1 MSSAIGI
8 DPDSTGLV
16 CALVDSQSPRV
27 TTKGF
32 LVTEEGL
39 KDFLC
44 WVRQHGEALVVLE
57 GSHGQSRPIEKAL
70 RDAAIVFYSFKPADA
85 DKFRKAVLGQNKDNE
100 RDAESV
106 ARYALALESQGR
118 LERHKKVWF
127 PDMDLQ
133 LLTRRW
139 GSLSEQIT
147 AEVNR
152 LWKLLRY
159 ASADLYLALGG
170 KNPHS
175 DCGEHKALKNQGI
188 LTLLISVP
196 DIGLWKTLSEEQI
209 FQAMGGDN
217 YKGRRQLIQELRP
230 VMPSFPSLS
239 HPMATLLKASAL
251 QIQRLRE
258 EQQDLKRALEDLSPA
273 RADIQKLLGI
283 RGIGV
288 TTAAT
293 MSAELIDIR
302 RFSREDSLACYSG
315 LGMNEHSTGQ
325 TLRMV
330 PTHQFNRRLKD
341 AFMTAAL
348 NFVLYNPDSH
358 LAGYH
363 KNLIKRGMSRLQA
376 NKRVAR
382 ALVRV
387 IYRLLVGVAT
397 TNTGTQAEEDLK
409 RGESEVASG
418 TSRSG
423 RSHKSN
429 TSLSAPKRS
438 KAKKPTEVKVAESK
452 ITPVT
457 KARRPRRKILKQIA

>member
-39 KDFLC
+39 KDFLG

-118 LERHKKVWF
+118 LERYKKVWF

-139 GSLSEQIT
+139 GSLSQQIT

-175 DCGEHKALKNQGI
+175 DCGEHKALKKPGN
-188 LTLLISVP
+188 
-196 DIGLWKTLSEEQI
+196 
-209 FQAMGGDN
+209 
-217 YKGRRQLIQELRP
+217 
-230 VMPSFPSLS
+230 S
-239 HPMATLLKASAL
+239 HSSDFCARHRS
-251 QIQRLRE
+251 
-258 EQQDLKRALEDLSPA
+258 LEDP
-273 RADIQKLLGI
+273 Q
-283 RGIGV
+283 
-288 TTAAT
+288 
-293 MSAELIDIR
+293 
-302 RFSREDSLACYSG
+302 
-315 LGMNEHSTGQ
+315 
-325 TLRMV
+325 
-330 PTHQFNRRLKD
+330 
-341 AFMTAAL
+341 
-348 NFVLYNPDSH
+348 
-358 LAGYH
+358 
-363 KNLIKRGMSRLQA
+363 
-376 NKRVAR
+376 
-382 ALVRV
+382 
-387 IYRLLVGVAT
+387 
-397 TNTGTQAEEDLK
+397 
-409 RGESEVASG
+409 
-418 TSRSG
+418 
-423 RSHKSN
+423 
-429 TSLSAPKRS
+429 
-438 KAKKPTEVKVAESK
+438 
-452 ITPVT
+452 
-457 KARRPRRKILKQIA
+457 

>member
-1 MSSAIGI
+1 
-8 DPDSTGLV
+8 
-16 CALVDSQSPRV
+16 
-27 TTKGF
+27 
-32 LVTEEGL
+32 
-39 KDFLC
+39 
-44 WVRQHGEALVVLE
+44 
-57 GSHGQSRPIEKAL
+57 
-70 RDAAIVFYSFKPADA
+70 
-85 DKFRKAVLGQNKDNE
+85 
-100 RDAESV
+100 
-106 ARYALALESQGR
+106 
-118 LERHKKVWF
+118 
-127 PDMDLQ
+127 
-133 LLTRRW
+133 
-139 GSLSEQIT
+139 
-147 AEVNR
+147 
-152 LWKLLRY
+152 
-159 ASADLYLALGG
+159 
-170 KNPHS
+170 
-175 DCGEHKALKNQGI
+175 
-188 LTLLISVP
+188 
-196 DIGLWKTLSEEQI
+196 
-209 FQAMGGDN
+209 
-217 YKGRRQLIQELRP
+217 
-230 VMPSFPSLS
+230 MPSFPSLS

-283 RGIGV
+283 RGIGI

-325 TLRMV
+325 TLRMI

-397 TNTGTQAEEDLK
+397 TNTDSQAEEDLK

-418 TSRSG
+418 P
-423 RSHKSN
+423 
-429 TSLSAPKRS
+429 A
-438 KAKKPTEVKVAESK
+438 AVTEA
-452 ITPVT
+452 T
-457 KARRPRRKILKQIA
+457 KATPRFQPQREAKQRSRQRSRLESP